1 MQISSVG
8 SGGNVTLHNGST
20 GTVHVIADVLGY
32 FAGGGAASI
41 PGSFQANVPN
51 RVLDTRVASDVT
63 AGAAVGHGR
72 EVSLKVTGSHPSSTG
87 APVVVPEDASAVVLN
102 VTAVAPTEAGY
113 VTAYPNGSA
122 RPLASNVNFARETT
136 AVPNLVTVKV
146 GDAGKVNLY
155 VGTDPDPVNGKVHLI
170 ADIVGC
176 YVGGEA
182 TQPGTFVPLTPKR
195 ILDSRDGAGMVA
207 KLGITPLARRV
218 NNYETIALDVAG
230 SLDQPPHGRG
240 GRGHERHGRQPDGD
254 RARHHLPRWPS
265 RPVVSSL
272 NYVAWRTVPNL
283 VTVRR
288 DNGKVDFYTF
298 SAGQTDLIADVAG
311 FYRSD
316 PFQRSRLGLGHERDR
331 PVRPT
336 SRWASVWRRWA
347 SRPGPSSMP
356 CAAVRMPSPP
366 PTSGPR
372 ASWLAVTGVAL
383 AVGFVTF
390 TSIVGMLGLL
400 AVIAAGVYLADVKP
414 ALDRVMGKGRS
425 DGPYGPW

>member
-1 MQISSVG
+1 MPTI
-8 SGGNVTLHNGST
+8 
-20 GTVHVIADVLGY
+20 DV
-32 FAGGGAASI
+32 
-41 PGSFQANVPN
+41 
-51 RVLDTRVASDVT
+51 
-63 AGAAVGHGR
+63 
-72 EVSLKVTGSHPSSTG
+72 
-87 APVVVPEDASAVVLN
+87 N

-122 RPLASNVNFARETT
+122 RPLASNVNFARGTT

-170 ADIVGC
+170 ADIVGY

-230 SLDQPPHGRG
+230 GLGQPPTAVAAAVMNVTVANPTAI
-240 GRGHERHGRQPDGD
+240 GHVTIFPDGT
-254 RARHHLPRWPS
+254 S

-272 NYVAWRTVPNL
+272 NYVAWQTVPNL
-283 VTVRR
+283 VTVRTG

-311 FYRSD
+311 FYR
-316 PFQRSRLGLGHERDR
+316 
-331 PVRPT
+331 
-336 SRWASVWRRWA
+336 
-347 SRPGPSSMP
+347 
-356 CAAVRMPSPP
+356 
-366 PTSGPR
+366 
-372 ASWLAVTGVAL
+372 
-383 AVGFVTF
+383 
-390 TSIVGMLGLL
+390 
-400 AVIAAGVYLADVKP
+400 K
-414 ALDRVMGKGRS
+414 
-425 DGPYGPW
+425 